1 MAIILTYPTTT
12 PTGNS
17 LLLGSIHDPELGTS
31 ATKNFSVSALVT
43 YTMGNGF
50 KGLDTYPNN
59 AAAIAGGLV
68 EGEVYRTLTGVLMVV
83 YI

>member
-1 MAIILTYPTTT
+1 MAIIITYPTAT
-12 PTGNS
+12 PTGGS
-17 LLLGSIHDPELGTS
+17 LLLGSVYDAELGTS

-68 EGEVYRTLTGVLMVV
+68 EGEVYRTSVGVLMVT
-83 YI
+83 Y